1 MRKIQNIFRMKKGEI
16 RNQRGVALIF
26 TLGILGLLTV
36 MALGFASTAML
47 NQKIA
52 SNSAGASSARMLAQV
67 GVQRALTAVAL
78 YTADA
83 ANNAV
88 GFSDIFSREYGSGKT
103 GNQNTCDFIWKLTTK
118 INDIPLYELPVDYD
132 NKSGVTWQYVTD
144 PSDTT
149 NNTLIGRYAYVVV
162 PYYGALDPSV
172 NYGQSFGTD
181 STANP
186 DNKLFT
192 VYNIDMDKGISQGLS
207 NLGLSTLGGSA
218 GGTSTLTS
226 KLNLAYN
233 NRFYDLSEY
242 VKRVLGISSE
252 KFNNFKDDKT
262 FEGMKSR
269 LSLFY
274 YLKNIFAVNPY
285 AYPEAYWIDCDHE
298 ISDGDT
304 ISKDQKRAADH
315 YLHRLSLDA
324 LVEKWNDVTDGNYSS
339 IIEKLTNK
347 SMIPDL
353 QYSLTAP
360 DVSDKPIP
368 WFAGWTASSESS
380 DWNKSDKKR
389 QEKQIVAN
397 LIQYNLSADKPSVSS
412 AVTDSFTETTVGTSI
427 GPSFEYMGIGRH
439 PYINEIGVEAYV
451 LGVQNSLSDADADGN
466 RTLSYTLK
474 PYLGFGGE
482 LINMYDTTFTGSNYT
497 LYFYG
502 RFSFTCKVK
511 SGGDTITWATKA
523 KEDSSDY
530 VLLGSVACS
539 NFSGGYTSMNI
550 EVNNDFSMFGF
561 TTTKPSGVTVDQK
574 GEITGSV
581 TLSDAELLNDNY
593 KSNCLLITGMDVQ
606 ITKVVLVERSTTT
619 ADDGI
624 ESTRTR
630 IRDYAELEV
639 ESTDAS
645 SYSVP
650 TLADSPYHFIKS
662 YQTSDPRV
670 NHYPTDWKKGKK
682 YNTSLSYLEP
692 GVTLTE
698 IEDDG
703 ITTVTPGTKNN
714 ELLAKYTGKFN
725 GTDYDKETVTN
736 NEIAYHGTDR
746 LSSAMIRHGKM
757 RSLAE
762 LGLIHR
768 ASPFQTLNLKK
779 ARYIKRS
786 KPAGEAEQFKN
797 VGGASYQEGD
807 ANILDQLKLRGNDV
821 MKQYGKVNINTASH
835 ETLQALFNSIPYQDL
850 ASTSQPAATEGEHE
864 IFSNSPVCAEFVA
877 ELNDTGKACTNYSSC
892 LACCIINRREVLQFK
907 ARSDLMLDL
916 NDLQVWDGT
925 RGNFNSENSVFYLAP
940 KLPGGFTDKEG
951 ALKAL
956 SASGRMIM
964 RPGGIAAENDWEQE
978 QLIGHLA
985 DVTTAEPPD
994 LCIIAI
1000 GQTLKDIGGSKVYRN
1015 WGMSSIPSIK
1025 DDYYSSSDDTYRLYR
1040 KAGYIR
1046 PGQTNDYLENN
1057 QSSSVLG
1064 KGILK
1069 VADTPISKDK
1079 DVELGV
1085 YDVGF
1090 DKITGESKMI
1100 VWVRKDPVTQ
1110 KWKVV
1115 RTMYAE

>member
-172 NYGQSFGTD
+172 NYGQSFTD

-192 VYNIDMDKGISQGLS
+192 VYNIDMDKGISKGLKDTF
-207 NLGLSTLGGSA
+207 GI
-218 GGTSTLTS
+218 TSLEKTDGAIKTS
-226 KLNLAYN
+226 LDDVYGK
-233 NRFYDLSEY
+233 RFYDLSDY
-242 VKRVLGISSE
+242 VKHILY
-252 KFNNFKDDKT
+252 DKSWGEAT
-262 FEGMKSR
+262 GFENMLKLMK
-269 LSLFY
+269 LFY

-285 AYPEAYWIDCDHE
+285 AYPEAYWIDCDKTG
-298 ISDGDT
+298 S
-304 ISKDQKRAADH
+304 DQKRASDH

-324 LVEKWNDVTDGNYSS
+324 LVTDWEGVSDGNYASKIDS
-339 IIEKLTNK
+339 LTNADNIT
-347 SMIPDL
+347 SL
-353 QYSLTAP
+353 QYSSTAP
-360 DVSDKPIP
+360 GVSPLP
-368 WFAGWTASSESS
+368 WLAAWQGPESS
-380 DWNKSDKKR
+380 DLESANWTADLQK
-389 QEKQIVAN
+389 KQIAAN
-397 LIQYNLSADKPSVSS
+397 LIQYNLGADKPSVSNVATNAFS
-412 AVTDSFTETTVGTSI
+412 DTDVK
-427 GPSFEYMGIGRH
+427 GPELEYLGIGRH
-439 PYINEIGVEAYV
+439 PYINEIGVEVRVVATGTFDSTDPTV
-451 LGVQNSLSDADADGN
+451 D

-474 PYLGFGGE
+474 PSLSFQAE
-482 LINMYDTTFTGSNYT
+482 LVNMYDTVAIDVSKYK

-502 RFSFTCKVK
+502 RFSFTCKK
-511 SGGDTITWATKA
+511 TPDGTDDTITWSTSGSGT
-523 KEDSSDY
+523 ENH
-530 VLLGSVACS
+530 VLLGSVVPGAFSSGYSSMILPADDSILSTSVKTECS
-539 NFSGGYTSMNI
+539 S
-550 EVNNDFSMFGF
+550 
-561 TTTKPSGVTVDQK
+561 PSLTGTLTVPANTVDYENK
-574 GEITGSV
+574 F
-581 TLSDAELLNDNY
+581 
-593 KSNCLLITGMDVQ
+593 LLITGMNLQ
-606 ITKVVLVERSTTT
+606 ITKVVLVADSTL
-619 ADDGI
+619 
-624 ESTRTR
+624 
-630 IRDYAELEV
+630 IRDYAMPEAAAVTETNV
-639 ESTDAS
+639 GNI
-645 SYSVP
+645 P
-650 TLADSPYHFIKS
+650 TLVAEPNYYVKS
-662 YQTSDPRV
+662 YQTADPRV
-670 NHYPTDWKKGKK
+670 NHYPSDWKKGEK
-682 YNTSLSYLEP
+682 YNTPQNYSAAVLAK
-692 GVTLTE
+692 
-698 IEDDG
+698 IDADG
-703 ITTVTPGTKNN
+703 ITAVTPGAKNT
-714 ELLAKYTGKFN
+714 ELLEKYTDKFN
-725 GTDYDKETVTN
+725 GTDYDKETVT
-736 NEIAYHGTDR
+736 EIACTGTATGR

-779 ARYIKRS
+779 ARYIKRDTEL
-786 KPAGEAEQFKN
+786 KKA
-797 VGGASYQEGD
+797 GGASYKEGD

-835 ETLQALFNSIPYQDL
+835 ETLQALFNSVPYQKLVDSPL
-850 ASTSQPAATEGEHE
+850 PADANAYE
-864 IFSNSPVCAEFVA
+864 IFKTAPVAAKYVKDVTDAEV
-877 ELNDTGKACTNYSSC
+877 TGARKACGNYHPTASGDHPSC
-892 LACCIINRREVLQFK
+892 LACSIINRREVLQFK

-916 NDLQVWDGT
+916 NDSAVWS
-925 RGNFNSENSVFYLAP
+925 NFNGDNENFYHVPA
-940 KLPGGFTDKEG
+940 LPGGATSKAD
-951 ALKAL
+951 ALKAI
-956 SASGRMIM
+956 SVSGQMTQGPAETSTEITDVSV
-964 RPGGIAAENDWEQE
+964 ENDWEQE

-985 DVTTAEPPD
+985 DVITAEPPD

>member
-1 MRKIQNIFRMKKGEI
+1 MRKIQNIFRMKKGKI

-172 NYGQSFGTD
+172 NYGQSFTD

-192 VYNIDMDKGISQGLS
+192 VYNIDMDKGISKGLKDTF
-207 NLGLSTLGGSA
+207 GI
-218 GGTSTLTS
+218 TSLEKTDGAIKTS
-226 KLNLAYN
+226 LDDVYGK
-233 NRFYDLSEY
+233 RFYDLSDY
-242 VKRVLGISSE
+242 VKHILY
-252 KFNNFKDDKT
+252 DKSWGEAT
-262 FEGMKSR
+262 GFENMLKRMK
-269 LSLFY
+269 LFY

-285 AYPEAYWIDCDHE
+285 AYPEAYWIDCDKTG
-298 ISDGDT
+298 S
-304 ISKDQKRAADH
+304 DQKRASDH

-324 LVEKWNDVTDGNYSS
+324 LVTDWEGVSDGNYASKIDS
-339 IIEKLTNK
+339 LTNADNIT
-347 SMIPDL
+347 SL
-353 QYSLTAP
+353 QYSSTAP
-360 DVSDKPIP
+360 GVSPLP
-368 WFAGWTASSESS
+368 WLAAWQGPESS
-380 DWNKSDKKR
+380 DLESANWTADLQK
-389 QEKQIVAN
+389 KQIAAN
-397 LIQYNLSADKPSVSS
+397 LIQYNLGADKPSVSNVATNAFS
-412 AVTDSFTETTVGTSI
+412 DTDVK
-427 GPSFEYMGIGRH
+427 GPELEYLGIGRH
-439 PYINEIGVEAYV
+439 PYINEIGVEARV
-451 LGVQNSLSDADADGN
+451 VATGTFDSTDPTVD

-474 PYLGFGGE
+474 PSLSFQAE
-482 LINMYDTTFTGSNYT
+482 LVNMYDTVAIDVSKYK

-502 RFSFTCKVK
+502 RFSFTCKK
-511 SGGDTITWATKA
+511 TPDGTDDTITWSTSGSGT
-523 KEDSSDY
+523 ENH
-530 VLLGSVACS
+530 VLLGSVVPGAFSSGYSSMILPADDSILSTSVKTECS
-539 NFSGGYTSMNI
+539 S
-550 EVNNDFSMFGF
+550 
-561 TTTKPSGVTVDQK
+561 PSLTGTLTVPANTVDYENK
-574 GEITGSV
+574 F
-581 TLSDAELLNDNY
+581 
-593 KSNCLLITGMDVQ
+593 LLITGMNLQ
-606 ITKVVLVERSTTT
+606 ITKVVLVADSTL
-619 ADDGI
+619 
-624 ESTRTR
+624 
-630 IRDYAELEV
+630 IRDYAMPEAAAVTETNV
-639 ESTDAS
+639 GNI
-645 SYSVP
+645 P
-650 TLADSPYHFIKS
+650 TLVAEPNYYVKS
-662 YQTSDPRV
+662 YQTADPRV
-670 NHYPTDWKKGKK
+670 NHYPSDWKKGEK
-682 YNTSLSYLEP
+682 YNTPQNYSAAVLAK
-692 GVTLTE
+692 
-698 IEDDG
+698 IDADG
-703 ITTVTPGTKNN
+703 ITAVTPGAKNT
-714 ELLAKYTGKFN
+714 ELLEKYTDKFN
-725 GTDYDKETVTN
+725 GTDYDKETVT
-736 NEIAYHGTDR
+736 EIACTGAATGR

-779 ARYIKRS
+779 ARYIKRDTEL
-786 KPAGEAEQFKN
+786 KKA
-797 VGGASYQEGD
+797 GGASYKEGD

-835 ETLQALFNSIPYQDL
+835 ETLQALFNSVPYQKLVDSPL
-850 ASTSQPAATEGEHE
+850 PADANAYE
-864 IFSNSPVCAEFVA
+864 IFKTAPVAAKYVKDVTDA
-877 ELNDTGKACTNYSSC
+877 NVTGARKACGNYHPTASGDHPSC
-892 LACCIINRREVLQFK
+892 LACSIINRREVLQFK

-916 NDLQVWDGT
+916 NDSAVWS
-925 RGNFNSENSVFYLAP
+925 NFNGDNENFYHVPA
-940 KLPGGFTDKEG
+940 LPGGATSKAD
-951 ALKAL
+951 ALKAI
-956 SASGRMIM
+956 SVSGQMTQGPAETSTEITDVSV
-964 RPGGIAAENDWEQE
+964 ENDWEQE

-985 DVTTAEPPD
+985 DVITAEPPD

>member
-1 MRKIQNIFRMKKGEI
+1 MRKIQNIFRMKKGKI

-132 NKSGVTWQYVTD
+132 NKSGVAWQYVTD

-181 STANP
+181 SVANP

-192 VYNIDMDKGISQGLS
+192 VYNIDMDKGISKGLKDTF
-207 NLGLSTLGGSA
+207 GI
-218 GGTSTLTS
+218 TSLEKTDGAIKTS
-226 KLNLAYN
+226 LNTDVYGK
-233 NRFYDLSEY
+233 RFYDLSDY
-242 VKRVLGISSE
+242 VKRILY
-252 KFNNFKDDKT
+252 DKSWGEAT
-262 FEGMKSR
+262 GFENMLKRMK
-269 LSLFY
+269 LFY
-274 YLKNIFAVNPY
+274 YLKNIFAINPY
-285 AYPEAYWIDCDHE
+285 AYPEAYWIDCDKTG
-298 ISDGDT
+298 S
-304 ISKDQKRAADH
+304 DQKRASDH

-324 LVEKWNDVTDGNYSS
+324 LVADWEGVSDGNYASKIDS
-339 IIEKLTNK
+339 LTNADNIT
-347 SMIPDL
+347 SL
-353 QYSLTAP
+353 QYSSTAP
-360 DVSDKPIP
+360 GVSPLP
-368 WFAGWTASSESS
+368 WLAAWQGPESS
-380 DWNKSDKKR
+380 DLESANWTADLQK
-389 QEKQIVAN
+389 KQIAAN
-397 LIQYNLSADKPSVSS
+397 LIQYNLGVDKPSVSNVATNAFS
-412 AVTDSFTETTVGTSI
+412 DTDVK
-427 GPSFEYMGIGRH
+427 GPELEYLGIGRH

-451 LGVQNSLSDADADGN
+451 AGEGSLTGAADEDK
-466 RTLSYTLK
+466 TLNYTLQ
-474 PYLGFGGE
+474 PYLSFSAE
-482 LINMYDTTFTGSNYT
+482 LINMYTADYTTEQLSRYK

-502 RFSFTCKVK
+502 RFSFTCRKTP
-511 SGGDTITWATKA
+511 GGTDFITWSTG
-523 KEDSSDY
+523 ESSDSNSS
-530 VLLGSVACS
+530 VLLGSVSPGAFS
-539 NFSGGYTSMNI
+539 NGYTQMTFDYTNSI
-550 EVNNDFSMFGF
+550 
-561 TTTKPSGVTVDQK
+561 
-574 GEITGSV
+574 
-581 TLSDAELLNDNY
+581 LSDGVKTKLESPDLTGTLTIPAGTDTTDYQSKYLV
-593 KSNCLLITGMDVQ
+593 ITGMNLQ
-606 ITKVVLVERSTTT
+606 ITKVVLVADSTL
-619 ADDGI
+619 
-624 ESTRTR
+624 
-630 IRDYAELEV
+630 IRDYAMPEAA
-639 ESTDAS
+639 STGET
-645 SYSVP
+645 SVGEMVVL
-650 TLADSPYHFIKS
+650 TGSPNHYVKS
-662 YQTSDPRV
+662 YQTVDPRL
-670 NHYPTDWKKGKK
+670 NHYPTDWKKGEK
-682 YNTSLSYLEP
+682 YNTTAAYGEAPALTGDFTE
-692 GVTLTE
+692 VT
-698 IEDDG
+698 I
-703 ITTVTPGTKNN
+703 GTKNKP
-714 ELLAKYTGKFN
+714 LDAYTGKFN
-725 GTDYDKETVTN
+725 GTDYDKETVT
-736 NEIAYHGTDR
+736 EIACTGTATGR

-779 ARYIKRS
+779 ARYIKRDTEL
-786 KPAGEAEQFKN
+786 KKA
-797 VGGASYQEGD
+797 GGASYKEGD

-835 ETLQALFNSIPYQDL
+835 ETLQALFNSVPYQKLVDSPL
-850 ASTSQPAATEGEHE
+850 PAVDAADSEIFKASPAAAKYVKDVTD
-864 IFSNSPVCAEFVA
+864 AEV
-877 ELNDTGKACTNYSSC
+877 TGARKACGNYHPTASGDHPSC
-892 LACCIINRREVLQFK
+892 LACSIINRREVLQFK

-916 NDLQVWDGT
+916 NDSAVWS
-925 RGNFNSENSVFYLAP
+925 NFNGDNENFYHVPA
-940 KLPGGFTDKEG
+940 LPGGATSKAD
-951 ALKAL
+951 ALKAISVSGQMTQGPAET
-956 SASGRMIM
+956 SAEITDVSV
-964 RPGGIAAENDWEQE
+964 ENDWEQE

-985 DVTTAEPPD
+985 DVITAEPPD